1 MTFDNAL
8 RMYSQCWIYS
18 FLILFVNANP
28 SIVLHIGALFDFE
41 HPSNDN
47 GRQDLRAAQLAI
59 DEINTRR
66 IDLFDGRYTLQL
78 LANNSQVKS
87 NQRSTPIFIFFSDH
101 LV

>member
-1 MTFDNAL
+1 
-8 RMYSQCWIYS
+8 MYAQCWIYS
-18 FLILFVNANP
+18 FLILFIDANQT
-28 SIVLHIGALFDFE
+28 IVLHIGALFDFE

-78 LANNSQVKS
+78 LANNSQVGE
-87 NQRSTPIFIFFSDH
+87 
-101 LV
+101 